1 MSLKPLVA
9 KQQRAI
15 HNAEITL
22 NESLNALSQFRDAKE
37 GDLKAGI
44 DTEIDY
50 RCLQLVL
57 QYRLSN
63 INAIRA
69 LFQCQQSLWQILG
82 LTASTSAEVNYERL
96 AYALGSEDLHILLT
110 RLNQLADALLKLI
123 GRMERKNENKKREGL
138 NRRKQYANQ
147 LASRVE
153 RKVHVHLQNAV
164 DKQAVFI
171 AEILDLTQS
180 LQGIEGAPEIG
191 EVLDEISALKGPISR
206 FYQALQNGM
215 VLAGSLY
222 QQLSVATSFTPQL
235 IQTLNQ
241 VHHALELAVPHL
253 EPQRFFVPEKVH
265 LLAGQDLEERAT
277 NKRLRNFFH

>member
-1 MSLKPLVA
+1 MSLKPLVE

-22 NESLNALSQFRDAKE
+22 NESLNALSQFCDAN
-37 GDLKAGI
+37 AGVLHTET

-50 RCLQLVL
+50 HDLQLVL

-63 INAIRA
+63 LDAIRA
-69 LFQCQQSLWQILG
+69 LFQCQQGLWQILG
-82 LTASTSAEVNYERL
+82 ITASTSAEVNYERL
-96 AYALGSEDLHILLT
+96 AYALGSDDLHFLLSM
-110 RLNQLADALLKLI
+110 LNQLADALLKLI
-123 GRMERKNENKKREGL
+123 GRIERKNQNKKREGL
-138 NRRKQYANQ
+138 ERRKQYSNQ
-147 LASRVE
+147 PAGRIE
-153 RKVHVHLQNAV
+153 TKAHTYLQNAV

-171 AEILDLTQS
+171 AEIRDLTQS
-180 LQGIEGAPEIG
+180 LQGIEGAPDIG
-191 EVLDEISALKGPISR
+191 EVLDEIGCLKGPISR
-206 FYQALQNGM
+206 FYIALQNGM

-222 QQLSVATSFTPQL
+222 QQLSVATSLTPQL
-235 IQTLNQ
+235 THILNQ
-241 VHHALELAVPHL
+241 VHHALELAAPHL